1 LKEKE
6 EEEEEGDCCCNSSG
20 QCCCVFPI
28 STLIIKRTSKIAV
41 AIISGFISSTNNFHD
56 DLLIKPER
64 RIDQNTI
71 RS

>member
-1 LKEKE
+1 LKK
-6 EEEEEGDCCCNSSG
+6 EEEGDCCCSSSG
-20 QCCCVFPI
+20 QCCCGFPI
-28 STLIIKRTSKIAV
+28 STLKIKRASKIAV
-41 AIISGFISSTNNFHD
+41 ASISGFISSTNNFHD